1 MSNKKELE
9 MKKRKVGS
17 IWRHEAGDELMVLL
31 CESGGSH
38 ELHFM
43 SHSDHEG
50 LFYLRMSYYTLIEEW
65 GWWGAKNTR

>member
-17 IWRHEAGDELMVLL
+17 IWRHEVEGELMVLL
-31 CESGGSH
+31 CESAGSP
-38 ELHFM
+38 ELHVM

-50 LFYLRMSYYTLIEEW
+50 LFYLRMSYYKLVEE
-65 GWWGAKNTR
+65 